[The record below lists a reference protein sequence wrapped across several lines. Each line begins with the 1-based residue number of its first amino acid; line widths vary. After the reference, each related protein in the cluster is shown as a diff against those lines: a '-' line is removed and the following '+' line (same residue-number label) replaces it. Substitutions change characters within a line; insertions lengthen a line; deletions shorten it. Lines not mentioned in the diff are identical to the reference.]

1 MFPNSRAPNPH
12 PAIQTIGV
20 TLPLVLPKHRGGPA
34 MNYDFTAI
42 LAAMITVAMLV
53 MIYALVISE
62 RGSQ

>member
-1 MFPNSRAPNPH
+1 
-12 PAIQTIGV
+12 
-20 TLPLVLPKHRGGPA
+20 

-53 MIYALVISE
+53 MIYALLISE

>member
-1 MFPNSRAPNPH
+1 MRFASGATKRGSSY
-12 PAIQTIGV
+12 PA
-20 TLPLVLPKHRGGPA
+20 VLPKHRRRPA

-53 MIYALVISE
+53 MIYALLISE